1 MDHPDIEQAVRYV
14 LARLQRELPPQRVYH
29 NVAHT
34 RNEVVPAAERLA
46 ALEGIEGEALLLLRT
61 AAWFHDLGFI
71 RQGAGHEAIGAG
83 MAAQALPAFG
93 YRPEQIAAIQGM
105 IMATRLPQTPCTL
118 LEQIIADADLDLL
131 GCDEFIERN
140 YDLRREM
147 AAYGQVM
154 ADEAWY
160 TGQLD
165 FLRSHQYFTASAN
178 ALRAEGKKRNARW
191 LGEMLAGLRANST
204 TQSNEEQ
211 L

>member
-1 MDHPDIEQAVRYV
+1 MVSRMRCSTSAAFSSGLYFAYLGAAPYVGEQVFG
-14 LARLQRELPPQRVYH
+14 LS
-29 NVAHT
+29 
-34 RNEVVPAAERLA
+34 
-46 ALEGIEGEALLLLRT
+46 
-61 AAWFHDLGFI
+61 
-71 RQGAGHEAIGAG
+71 
-83 MAAQALPAFG
+83 AAQVGYFFALPAFG